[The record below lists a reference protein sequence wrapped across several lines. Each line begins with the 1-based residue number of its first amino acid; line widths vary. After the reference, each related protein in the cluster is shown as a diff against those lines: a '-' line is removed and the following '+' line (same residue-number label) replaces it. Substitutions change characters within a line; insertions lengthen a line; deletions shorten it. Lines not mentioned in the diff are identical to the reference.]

1 MNMQQ
6 LIALLA
12 QEVPEATGII
22 LTPNTT
28 PPGLSVP
35 AAQLVSVC
43 RTFHTH
49 PGLYFDYLTCI
60 TALDNGPEQGTLE
73 LIYQLYSIP
82 YEQQLMLKV
91 LVPRNNSHEPVPTIP
106 TVSNI
111 WQSANWHEREAYDLL
126 GIRFEG
132 HPDLRRILLPEDW
145 TGHPLRMDDEP
156 PASYQG
162 ITIDYS

>member
-1 MNMQQ
+1 MDMQW

-12 QEVPEATGII
+12 QEVPEATSIT

-28 PPGLSVP
+28 PPGLRVP
-35 AAQLVSVC
+35 TAQLVPVC
-43 RTFHTH
+43 HTLHTH
-49 PGLYFDYLTCI
+49 PDLYFDYLACI
-60 TALDNGPEQGTLE
+60 TALDNGPEQCTLE

-91 LVPRNNSHEPVPTIP
+91 LVPRNSPHEPAPTIP

-111 WQSANWHEREAYDLL
+111 WQSANWHEREAYDLI
-126 GIRFEG
+126 GIQFEG

-145 TGHPLRMDDEP
+145 PGHPLRIDNEP

-162 ITIDYS
+162 ITIN